1 MDVRQVTM
9 SSKVKFQDAW
19 LQKPEFQPWLAR
31 EEGNPKRAYCKI
43 CKAGIGAEIST
54 IRRHKKAKMH
64 VTNEGKANE
73 HETDESGPSTSRP
86 NNSPSGMFYRSDV
99 ISKMPLEDIDP
110 RDERNYVPV
119 HQVWLGSSMQSL
131 FQRSDIRQRVDMVND
146 ITYGTM

>member
-1 MDVRQVTM
+1 M

-64 VTNEGKANE
+64 VANEGKANE

-86 NNSPSGMFYRSDV
+86 NNSPSGVGFATVLLCCFIAEYNLPFTIAEPFVTLHKRMYPDSA
-99 ISKMPLEDIDP
+99 IAQEL
-110 RDERNYVPV
+110 
-119 HQVWLGSSMQSL
+119 
-131 FQRSDIRQRVDMVND
+131 
-146 ITYGTM
+146 